1 MSNTRTTVVALSC
14 TIGIAKPIILGEK
27 HSQAPLAGLNRSFQK
42 QLVKRMEDDG
52 DDLAIWQWKPRK
64 LVSAPFSRLRS
75 GRVRFHPLATAA
87 RIAARLA
94 LVTAR
99 SAASRAAA
107 SASKAALKHGVIA
120 APRQVIPN
128 AIKWGPQVARRAG
141 INQATRTIRRAA
153 RRGAGRAGSTSGRIV
168 GTAGQRS

>member
-1 MSNTRTTVVALSC
+1 MYNRHCQADN
-14 TIGIAKPIILGEK
+14 IGREAFPGSSGGTQQVLPEATGEADGG
-27 HSQAPLAGLNRSFQK
+27 H
-42 QLVKRMEDDG
+42 G

-128 AIKWGPQVARRAG
+128 AIKWGPQVSRRAG